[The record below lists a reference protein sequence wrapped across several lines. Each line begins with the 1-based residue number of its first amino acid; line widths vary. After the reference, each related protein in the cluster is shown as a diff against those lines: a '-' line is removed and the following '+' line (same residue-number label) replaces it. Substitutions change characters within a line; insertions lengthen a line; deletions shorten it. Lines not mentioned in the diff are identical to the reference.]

1 MDYLTIINKTIEAH
15 RVIRGHIKLVGEA
28 IPDKEAL
35 FNLSRESPNWL
46 PGQARLAE
54 KQQKLQQTLSALD
67 EGLKNH
73 FAFEEKYLPP
83 LLGEFL
89 LRALLADHRLIKDE
103 LSNAKSMAFDT
114 NLTALN
120 PEEIA
125 AYQFRIH
132 QKINGLREM
141 VEEHAT
147 REDVVLNWL
156 KRALQETKAPS

>member
-1 MDYLTIINKTIEAH
+1 
-15 RVIRGHIKLVGEA
+15 
-28 IPDKEAL
+28 
-35 FNLSRESPNWL
+35 
-46 PGQARLAE
+46 
-54 KQQKLQQTLSALD
+54 
-67 EGLKNH
+67 
-73 FAFEEKYLPP
+73 
-83 LLGEFL
+83 L

-147 REDVVLNWL
+147 REEIMLEWL
-156 KRALQETKAPS
+156 KKALQETKAPS